1 MKSPALA
8 LVTFLLA
15 TLSLFS
21 PGVLA
26 IALAPAEP
34 DLKPWEITRL
44 SSTSPPNRPGDGPGI
59 PSRVALKITDRNG
72 YTDPVSVPEESTC
85 VVEWL
90 YLEDPFGREFN
101 CTSVEYGKW
110 SILMVEGDLV
120 GRVSPTT
127 DFRLRIML
135 VRGGGGGEVYVG
147 EAAFKV
153 GENMRGLCSAGG
165 MCSFSLKEE
174 MLPFRVLQVR
184 MP

>member
-1 MKSPALA
+1 MKSLVLA
-8 LVTFLLA
+8 LVTFLF
-15 TLSLFS
+15 TTLFS
-21 PGVLA
+21 QGALA
-26 IALAPAEP
+26 IAIAEP

-59 PSRVALKITDRNG
+59 PSRVALKIADRNG
-72 YTDPVSVPEESTC
+72 YADSASAPESTC

-101 CTSVEYGKW
+101 CTPVEYGEW
-110 SILMVEGDLV
+110 SILMEEGDLA
-120 GRVSPTT
+120 GNVSPTT

-135 VRGGGGGEVYVG
+135 VRGGGVGGGREVFAG

-174 MLPFRVLQVR
+174 MVPFRVLQAR